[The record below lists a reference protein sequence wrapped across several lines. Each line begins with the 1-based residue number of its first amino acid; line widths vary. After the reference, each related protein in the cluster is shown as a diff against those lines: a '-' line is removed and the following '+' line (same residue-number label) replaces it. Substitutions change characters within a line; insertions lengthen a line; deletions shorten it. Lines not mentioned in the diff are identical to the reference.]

1 MIKRNKASI
10 SKCIL
15 HRVGNKFNSTKN
27 TFSEQPIDFDEAS
40 YDLILPYLLR
50 PFGNVAES
58 YRFNHHSNLALNEIN
73 SYATQLLNN
82 DTDFVAISKHIVTH
96 LFEQSDSANIKTG
109 EVIVCLFHDI
119 EYEDYTTDAVG
130 IFKVENKSHFFQ
142 TYLENNSYDLFV
154 QKGIQTKKVDKGCLI
169 LNAADSEGKIV
180 LSVDNNN
187 YDAQYWFKKFLNI
200 KYPDDA
206 TQHTKNYIE
215 MCREF
220 SKEVMQPQF
229 GMQEQSVFLAKTV
242 DFFKENEVV
251 NIETFKED
259 VFEEKEDHIQ
269 LFEDYKKTYESDHN
283 VVIRNQFDVSEVVLK
298 KLKQKIKTEIKLD
311 TNIQIKLD
319 VDAPDASA
327 EYLERGYDEEKKMH
341 FYKVYFN
348 AEG

>member
-1 MIKRNKASI
+1 MIKRTKASI

-15 HRVGNKFNSTKN
+15 HKVGNKFNSTNN

-50 PFGNVAES
+50 PFGSVAES

-73 SYATQLLNN
+73 SYATQLLN
-82 DTDFVAISKHIVTH
+82 DDIDFVDISKHIVTH
-96 LFEQSDSANIKTG
+96 LFEQSDSVHIKNG
-109 EVIVCLFHDI
+109 DVIVCLFHDI

-169 LNAADSEGKIV
+169 LNAADGEGKIV

-187 YDAQYWFKKFLNI
+187 YDAQYWIKKFLNI

-206 TQHTKNYIE
+206 NQHTKNYIE

-283 VVIRNQFDVSEVVLK
+283 VVIRNQFDISEVVLK
-298 KLKQKIKTEIKLD
+298 KQKQKIKTEIKLD

>member
-1 MIKRNKASI
+1 MIKRTKASI

-15 HRVGNKFNSTKN
+15 HKVGNKYNSTKN

-73 SYATQLLNN
+73 SYATQLLND
-82 DTDFVAISKHIVTH
+82 DTDFVDISKHIVTH
-96 LFEQSDSANIKTG
+96 LFEQSDSVHIKTG
-109 EVIVCLFHDI
+109 DVIVTMFHDI
-119 EYEDYTTDAVG
+119 EYEDYTTDAIG

-142 TYLENNSYDLFV
+142 THLENNSYDLFV

-169 LNAADSEGKIV
+169 LNAADGEGKIV
-180 LSVDNNN
+180 MSVDNNN
-187 YDAQYWFKKFLNI
+187 YDAQYWIKKFLNI

-206 TQHTKNYIE
+206 NQHTKNYIE

-229 GMQEQSVFLAKTV
+229 GMQEQSSFLAKTV

-259 VFEEKEDHIQ
+259 IFEEEDHIQ

-283 VVIRNQFDVSEVVLK
+283 VLIRNQFDVSEVVLK
-298 KLKQKIKTEIKLD
+298 KQKQKIKTEIKLD

-341 FYKVYFN
+341 YYKVYFN

>member
-1 MIKRNKASI
+1 MIKRTKASI

-15 HRVGNKFNSTKN
+15 HKVGNKFNDTKN
-27 TFSEQPIDFDEAS
+27 AFSEQAIDFDEAS

-50 PFGNVAES
+50 PFSSVAES
-58 YRFNHHSNLALNEIN
+58 YRFNHHANIDLNEIN
-73 SYATQLLNN
+73 SYASQLLND
-82 DTDFVAISKHIVTH
+82 DTNFVDVSKHIVMH
-96 LFEQSDSANIKTG
+96 LFEQSNSAQIKTG
-109 EVIVCLFHDI
+109 DVIVCQFHDI
-119 EYEDYTTDAVG
+119 QYEDYLTDAIG
-130 IFKVENKSHFFQ
+130 IFKIENKSHFFQ
-142 TYLENNSYDLFV
+142 THLENNSYDLYV

-169 LNAADSEGKIV
+169 LNAADGEGKIV

-187 YDAQYWFKKFLNI
+187 YDAQYWIKSFLNI
-200 KYPDDA
+200 KYPDDSN
-206 TQHTKNYIE
+206 QHTKNYIE

-220 SKEVMQPQF
+220 SKEIMQPKF
-229 GMQEQSVFLAKTV
+229 GMQEQSSFLAKTI

-251 NIETFKED
+251 NIETFKDD
-259 VFEEKEDHIQ
+259 VFEEEDHIQ
-269 LFEDYKKTYESDHN
+269 LFEDYKKTFESDNN
-283 VVIRNQFDVSEVVLK
+283 VLIRNQFDISEVVLK
-298 KLKQKIKTEIKLD
+298 KQKKKIKTEIKLD

>member
-1 MIKRNKASI
+1 MIKRTKASI

-15 HRVGNKFNSTKN
+15 HKVGNKYNSTKN

-73 SYATQLLNN
+73 SYATQLLND
-82 DTDFVAISKHIVTH
+82 DTDFVDISKHIVTH
-96 LFEQSDSANIKTG
+96 LFEQSDSVHIKTG
-109 EVIVCLFHDI
+109 DVIVTMFHDI
-119 EYEDYTTDAVG
+119 EYEDYTTDAIG

-142 TYLENNSYDLFV
+142 THLENNSYDLFV

-169 LNAADSEGKIV
+169 LNAADGEGKIV
-180 LSVDNNN
+180 MSVDNNN
-187 YDAQYWFKKFLNI
+187 YDAQYWIKKFLNI

-206 TQHTKNYIE
+206 NQHTKNYIE

-229 GMQEQSVFLAKTV
+229 GMQEQSSFLAKTV

-259 VFEEKEDHIQ
+259 IFEEEDHIQ

-283 VVIRNQFDVSEVVLK
+283 VLIRNQFDVSEVVLK
-298 KLKQKIKTEIKLD
+298 KQKQKIKTEIKLD
-311 TNIQIKLD
+311 TNIQLKLD

-341 FYKVYFN
+341 YYKVYFN

>member
-1 MIKRNKASI
+1 MIKCTKASI

-15 HRVGNKFNSTKN
+15 HKVGNKFNDTKN
-27 TFSEQPIDFDEAS
+27 SFSERPIDFDEAS

-50 PFGNVAES
+50 PFGSVAES
-58 YRFNHHSNLALNEIN
+58 YRFNHHANIDLNEIN
-73 SYATQLLNN
+73 SYATQLLND
-82 DTDFVAISKHIVTH
+82 DTGFVNVSQHIVMH
-96 LFEQSDSANIKTG
+96 LFEQSNSAQIKTG
-109 EVIVCLFHDI
+109 DVIICMFHDI
-119 EYEDYTTDAVG
+119 QYEDYLTDAIG
-130 IFKVENKSHFFQ
+130 IFKIENKSHFFQ
-142 TYLENNSYDLFV
+142 THLEKNSYDLYI

-169 LNAADSEGKIV
+169 LNAADGEGKIV
-180 LSVDNNN
+180 LSIDNNN
-187 YDAQYWFKKFLNI
+187 YDAQYWIKKFLNI

-206 TQHTKNYIE
+206 NQHTKNYIQ

-220 SKEVMQPQF
+220 SKEVMQPNF
-229 GMQEQSVFLAKTV
+229 GMQEQSSFLAKTV

-259 VFEEKEDHIQ
+259 IFEKEDHIQ
-269 LFEDYKKTYESDHN
+269 LFEDYKKTYESDN
-283 VVIRNQFDVSEVVLK
+283 NILIRNQFDVSEIVLK
-298 KLKQKIKTEIKLD
+298 KQKQKIKTEIKLD

>member
-1 MIKRNKASI
+1 
-10 SKCIL
+10 
-15 HRVGNKFNSTKN
+15 
-27 TFSEQPIDFDEAS
+27 
-40 YDLILPYLLR
+40 
-50 PFGNVAES
+50 
-58 YRFNHHSNLALNEIN
+58 
-73 SYATQLLNN
+73 
-82 DTDFVAISKHIVTH
+82 
-96 LFEQSDSANIKTG
+96 
-109 EVIVCLFHDI
+109 
-119 EYEDYTTDAVG
+119 
-130 IFKVENKSHFFQ
+130 
-142 TYLENNSYDLFV
+142 
-154 QKGIQTKKVDKGCLI
+154 
-169 LNAADSEGKIV
+169 
-180 LSVDNNN
+180 
-187 YDAQYWFKKFLNI
+187 
-200 KYPDDA
+200 
-206 TQHTKNYIE
+206 

>member
-1 MIKRNKASI
+1 MIKRTKTSI

-27 TFSEQPIDFDEAS
+27 NFSEQPIDFDEAS

-50 PFGNVAES
+50 PFGSVVES
-58 YRFNHHSNLALNEIN
+58 YRFNHHSNLELNEIN
-73 SYATQLLNN
+73 SYATQLLNDN
-82 DTDFVAISKHIVTH
+82 TDFVDISKHIVTH
-96 LFEQSDSANIKTG
+96 LFEQSNSVQIKTG
-109 EVIVCLFHDI
+109 DVIVCMFHDI
-119 EYEDYTTDAVG
+119 EYEDYTTDAIG
-130 IFKVENKSHFFQ
+130 IFKIENKSHFFQ
-142 TYLENNSYDLFV
+142 THLENNSYDLYV

-169 LNAADSEGKIV
+169 LNAADGEGKIV

-187 YDAQYWFKKFLNI
+187 YDAQYWIKSFLNI

-206 TQHTKNYIE
+206 NQHTKNYIE

-220 SKEVMQPQF
+220 SKEVMQTQF
-229 GMQEQSVFLAKTV
+229 GMQEKSSFLAKTV
-242 DFFKENEVV
+242 DFFKENEVI

-259 VFEEKEDHIQ
+259 VFEAEDRIQ

-283 VVIRNQFDVSEVVLK
+283 VLIRNQFDVSEVVLK
-298 KLKQKIKTEIKLD
+298 KQKQKIKTEIKLD

-327 EYLERGYDEEKKMH
+327 EYLERGYDEERKMH